1 VLKMFQHILQV
12 CFVVACILGLL
23 FYEDIKE
30 VQLVTEQGEFNL
42 KLEQANTP
50 LARNLGLMW
59 RRYLP
64 ENGGMLFTFNQE
76 AQQSFWM
83 KNTLIPLDIIF
94 LNSSYQVVKI
104 HKNAQPHDITRI
116 PSEKPSQY
124 VIELAGGS
132 AEKFGFSE
140 GDKVIIKNKKYL

>member
-1 VLKMFQHILQV
+1 MQV

-104 HKNAQPHDITRI
+104 HKNARPHDITSI

-132 AEKFGFSE
+132 AEKLGLME
-140 GDKVIIKNKKYL
+140 GDQVTIKN